1 VAVTVR
7 KALMTDVK
15 PLLRL
20 INGYASMGIMLPRT
34 EAELAEGIRDF
45 TVAGTGSELA
55 GCGALHFYGTAIA
68 EVRSLAV
75 DPRWK
80 KHRIGTHLMAALEAE
95 ARENDL
101 QSIFAFTY
109 VPDFFAKFGFVEV
122 QRESLPSKVWKDCLR
137 CPKFMSGDE
146 IAMHK
151 NLPTQTMAESDTR
164 IRGEYD
170 SSEVEQDLLIQLP
183 VRKKKD

>member
-1 VAVTVR
+1 MMSNVVKPELGEAASEANKVAMIVR

-45 TVAGTGSELA
+45 TVAETGTELA

-80 KHRIGTHLMAALEAE
+80 RHRVGTRLMEALESE
-95 ARENDL
+95 ARDN
-101 QSIFAFTY
+101 
-109 VPDFFAKFGFVEV
+109 
-122 QRESLPSKVWKDCLR
+122 
-137 CPKFMSGDE
+137 
-146 IAMHK
+146 
-151 NLPTQTMAESDTR
+151 AEH
-164 IRGEYD
+164 
-170 SSEVEQDLLIQLP
+170 P
-183 VRKKKD
+183 A